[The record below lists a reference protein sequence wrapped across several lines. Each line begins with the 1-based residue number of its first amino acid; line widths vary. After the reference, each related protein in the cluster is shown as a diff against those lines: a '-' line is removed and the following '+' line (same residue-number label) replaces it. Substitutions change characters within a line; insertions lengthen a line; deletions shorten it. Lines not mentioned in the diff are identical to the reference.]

1 MKKIIKVLAIIVIL
15 FVGAL
20 GTLILIGP
28 SDVVVLS
35 EEEEKK
41 QQQMETE
48 QFKDVDLSGF
58 KTTDL
63 NGNKVTSDLFSK
75 NKLTMVNIWATW
87 CGPCIDEMPEIS
99 KLYNELP
106 IGTNVISICT
116 DAGDD
121 EDSLYTAKEV
131 MNKSN
136 SKFKTL
142 IPDVVLKK
150 NLTDGIQVFPTTI
163 FIDSKGKVVGS
174 PHFGEPTAEG
184 FKKSIDE
191 HLKLVEENSNE
202 KN

>member
-1 MKKIIKVLAIIVIL
+1 MKKIIKLLAIIVIL

-63 NGNKVTSDLFSK
+63 NGNKITSDLFSK

-121 EDSLYTAKEV
+121 KDSLDTAKEV

-136 SKFKTL
+136 AKFKTL

-150 NLTDGIQVFPTTI
+150 NLTDGVQVFPTTI

>member
-1 MKKIIKVLAIIVIL
+1 MKKIIKVVSIIAILLVGSLGIL
-15 FVGAL
+15 L
-20 GTLILIGP
+20 LIGP

-41 QQQMETE
+41 QQQMEIE

-63 NGNKVTSDLFSK
+63 SGNQVTSDIFSK
-75 NKLTMVNIWATW
+75 SKLTMVNIWATW

-106 IGTNVISICT
+106 AETNVISICT
-116 DAGDD
+116 DAGDS
-121 EDSLYTAKEV
+121 EDTLDFAKKV
-131 MNKSN
+131 MKKSN
-136 SKFKTL
+136 ANFKTL
-142 IPDVVLKK
+142 IPDKFLSE
-150 NLTDGIQVFPTTI
+150 NLTNRIQVFPTTI
-163 FIDSKGKVVGS
+163 FIDSEGKVVGS
-174 PHFGEPTAEG
+174 PHFEEHTAEG

-191 HLKLVEENSNE
+191 HLKLVEENKNE

>member
-48 QFKDVDLSGF
+48 QFKDVNLSGF

-136 SKFKTL
+136 AKFKTL

>member
-48 QFKDVDLSGF
+48 QFKDVNLSGF

-121 EDSLYTAKEV
+121 KDSLDTAKEV

-136 SKFKTL
+136 AKFKTL

>member
-136 SKFKTL
+136 AKFKTL

>member
-63 NGNKVTSDLFSK
+63 NGNKITSDLFSK

-121 EDSLYTAKEV
+121 KDSLDTAKEV

-136 SKFKTL
+136 AKFKTL

-150 NLTDGIQVFPTTI
+150 NLTDGVQVFPTTI

>member
-121 EDSLYTAKEV
+121 KDSLDTAKEV

-136 SKFKTL
+136 AKFKTL

>member
-121 EDSLYTAKEV
+121 EDSLDTAKEV

-136 SKFKTL
+136 AKFKTL

>member
-63 NGNKVTSDLFSK
+63 NGNKVTSDIFSK

-99 KLYNELP
+99 NLYNELP
-106 IGTNVISICT
+106 TGTNVISICT

-121 EDSLYTAKEV
+121 KESLGTAKEV

-136 SKFKTL
+136 AKFKTL

-150 NLTDGIQVFPTTI
+150 NLTDGVQVFPTTI
-163 FIDSKGKVVGS
+163 FIDSKGKVVGE

>member
-121 EDSLYTAKEV
+121 KDSLDTAKEV

-136 SKFKTL
+136 AKFKAL

>member
-116 DAGDD
+116 
-121 EDSLYTAKEV
+121 
-131 MNKSN
+131 
-136 SKFKTL
+136 
-142 IPDVVLKK
+142 
-150 NLTDGIQVFPTTI
+150 
-163 FIDSKGKVVGS
+163 
-174 PHFGEPTAEG
+174 
-184 FKKSIDE
+184 
-191 HLKLVEENSNE
+191 
-202 KN
+202 

>member
-121 EDSLYTAKEV
+121 EDSLDTAKEV

-136 SKFKTL
+136 AKFKTL

-163 FIDSKGKVVGS
+163 FIDSKRKVVGS

>member
-63 NGNKVTSDLFSK
+63 NGNKITSDLFYK

-121 EDSLYTAKEV
+121 KDSLDTAKEV

-136 SKFKTL
+136 AKFKTL

-150 NLTDGIQVFPTTI
+150 NLTDGVQVFPTTI

>member
-121 EDSLYTAKEV
+121 EDSLDTAKEV

-136 SKFKTL
+136 AKFKTL

-174 PHFGEPTAEG
+174 PHFGEPTVEG

>member
-1 MKKIIKVLAIIVIL
+1 MKKLIKVVTIIAILLAGSLGIL
-15 FVGAL
+15 L
-20 GTLILIGP
+20 LNGP
-28 SDVVVLS
+28 SDVIVLS

-41 QQQMETE
+41 QQQMEIE
-48 QFKDVDLSGF
+48 KFKDVDLSGF

-63 NGNKVTSDLFSK
+63 NGNKVTSDVFSQ

-106 IGTNVISICT
+106 TGTNVISICT
-116 DAGDD
+116 DAGDNK
-121 EDSLYTAKEV
+121 ESLDIAKEV
-131 MNKSN
+131 MKKSN
-136 SKFKTL
+136 AKFKTL
-142 IPDVVLKK
+142 IPDEVLKK
-150 NLTDGIQVFPTTI
+150 NLTNEVQAFPTTI
-163 FIDSKGKVVGS
+163 FIDNKGKVVGS
-174 PHFGEPTAEG
+174 PHFGDPTSEG